1 MHVLFEDDGHIRAGS
16 VLADNDASLQVEAA
30 SGKRLKIK
38 AASVLL
44 RFASPSPSA
53 LLTDAQRLAAELDP
67 QFLWDVSNDDEFG
80 FAELAQEYYGHA
92 PQPAEA
98 GAIALVLQA
107 SPMFFYKR
115 GKGRYRRAPE
125 AALKAALASV
135 ERKQREAEQ
144 AKGWIEDLAA
154 HRLPE
159 PWRAKL

>member
-1 MHVLFEDDGHIRAGS
+1 MHLLFEDDGHKAGTI
-16 VLADNDASLQVEAA
+16 LADNDASLQVEAA

-98 GAIALVLQA
+98 GA
-107 SPMFFYKR
+107 
-115 GKGRYRRAPE
+115 
-125 AALKAALASV
+125 
-135 ERKQREAEQ
+135 
-144 AKGWIEDLAA
+144 
-154 HRLPE
+154 
-159 PWRAKL
+159 